1 MRKRRSER
9 LVKYTSK
16 DIERFREHIG
26 YAMDYADDAGDT
38 KVVEVCDE
46 ALDFL
51 VYAQNIIEGEI

>member
-1 MRKRRSER
+1 M
-9 LVKYTSK
+9 KYTSK